1 METHPLIDAYG
12 RVLDNLRISVTREC
26 NYSCI
31 FCHLEGDPIGGP
43 QKVGTFPPLLSPHD
57 YSIVAEAAT
66 RIGISGFKITGGEP
80 LVRKDII
87 KVINSISDVVGDADI
102 SMTTNGY
109 LLEKY
114 ASSLRR
120 AGLKRLNISIHSLRR
135 NVYKKITGID
145 GLERAIRGLE
155 KAISIGFVVKINVS
169 VVRGLN
175 ENEIWQLVDF
185 AHQKGVVLQLIELQ
199 PINSGAKGFEKLHFP
214 LFLIEKE
221 LIERGARKFRRKMH
235 NRPVYILPDGTRV
248 EIVKSYNNPVF
259 CAGCN
264 RVRLLP
270 DGMLIPC
277 INWKLPGVSLFPGIR
292 ESPREKAV
300 ESVVE
305 AFIKVNLLRKPYALY
320 QIYTKD
326 YISDGKE
333 LRLTI
338 PKRSFRLLTKRDLQ
352 ISLHKGIY
360 R

>member
-1 METHPLIDAYG
+1 MEAHPLIDAYG

-43 QKVGTFPPLLSPHD
+43 QKVGTFPPLLSPQD

-80 LVRKDII
+80 LVRKDIVE
-87 KVINSISDVVGDADI
+87 VISSISDIVGDADI

-114 ASSLRR
+114 ANSLRR

-135 NVYKKITGID
+135 SIYKKITGID
-145 GLERAIRGLE
+145 GLEKAIRGLE
-155 KAISIGFVVKINVS
+155 KAISIGFTIKINVS

-175 ENEIWQLVDF
+175 ESEIWQLVDF
-185 AHQKGVVLQLIELQ
+185 ARKKGVVLQLIELQ
-199 PINSGAKGFEKLHFP
+199 PINSGARGFEKLHFP

-221 LIERGARKFRRKMH
+221 LIERGARKLRRKMH
-235 NRPVYILPDGTRV
+235 NRPIYILPDGAKV

-264 RVRLLP
+264 RVRLLSN
-270 DGMLIPC
+270 GMLIPC
-277 INWKLPGVSLFPGIR
+277 INWKGPGVSLFPGIR
-292 ESPREKAV
+292 GSSREKAV

-305 AFIKVNLLRKPYALY
+305 AFIRVNSLRKPYALY

-326 YISDGKE
+326 YVSNGKG
-333 LRLTI
+333 LRLAI
-338 PKRSFRLLTKRDLQ
+338 PKKGFRPLTKRELA
-352 ISLHKGIY
+352 SLFT
-360 R
+360 